1 MKRAYIK
8 NIAYYVP
15 EKILDNKYFESI
27 LDTNNEWIITRTGI
41 ETRHMAR
48 KDETIFEMGLNA
60 VRNLEKK
67 GADLKEVDAILVPT
81 VTKDYIFPS
90 MAGQLQ
96 NTLGLK
102 NCFALDLSAACS
114 GYIYALNTATSLI
127 ESGQCKNVLIVSS
140 EKLTK
145 DINWKDRGTAILFG
159 DAATASLITTRDDGK
174 GIIGMHMQS
183 EPDMAIVLNGGSAC
197 PIRADDLE
205 APEFKIHMDGSET
218 FKRAVIEFSNSIDK
232 VLETS
237 GKQLSDVKYFVP
249 HQANLRIM
257 QAVAKRIGLPMEK
270 VSVVL
275 NKFGNCSSTSIG
287 LALTD
292 ALDNNKINDGDLVLL
307 TAFGGG
313 FTWGSTLIIW

>member
-41 ETRHMAR
+41 ETRRMAR
-48 KDETIFEMGLNA
+48 PDETIFEMGLNA

-67 GADLKEVDAILVPT
+67 GVDLKDVDAILVPT

-96 NTLGLK
+96 KTLGL
-102 NCFALDLSAACS
+102 NHCFALDLSAACS
-114 GYIYALNTATSLI
+114 GYIYALNTAASLI
-127 ESGQCKNVLIVSS
+127 ESGQCKNILIVCS

-159 DAATASLITTRDDGK
+159 DAATASLITTREDGK

-183 EPDMAIVLNGGSAC
+183 EPDMSIVLNGGSAC
-197 PIRADDLE
+197 PIKADDID
-205 APEFKIHMDGSET
+205 APEYKIYMEGSET
-218 FKRAVIEFSNSIDK
+218 FKRAVTEFSNSIDK
-232 VLETS
+232 VLEST

-270 VSVVL
+270 VSVIL
-275 NKFGNCSSTSIG
+275 NKFGNCSSASIG

-292 ALDNNKINDGDLVLL
+292 ALENNKINDGDLVLL
-307 TAFGGG
+307 TGFGGG
-313 FTWGSTLIIW
+313 FTWGSSLMIW

>member
-1 MKRAYIK
+1 MERAYIK

-15 EKILDNKYFESI
+15 ERILDNKYFESI

-48 KDETIFEMGLNA
+48 ADETIFEMGLNA

-67 GADLKEVDAILVPT
+67 GVDLKEVDTILVPT

-96 NTLGLK
+96 KTLGLK
-102 NCFALDLSAACS
+102 HCFALDLSAACS

-127 ESGQCKNVLIVSS
+127 ESGQCKNVLIVCS

-159 DAATASLITTRDDGK
+159 DAATASLITSRNDGK

-183 EPDMAIVLNGGSAC
+183 EPDMSILLNGGSAC

-218 FKRAVIEFSNSIDK
+218 FKRAVTEFSNSIDK

-237 GKQLSDVKYFVP
+237 GKQLSDIKYFVP

-307 TAFGGG
+307 TGFGGG
-313 FTWGSTLIIW
+313 FTWGSTLMIW

>member
-1 MKRAYIK
+1 MERAYIK

-15 EKILDNKYFESI
+15 ERILDNKYFESI

-48 KDETIFEMGLNA
+48 EDETIFEMGLNA

-67 GADLKEVDAILVPT
+67 GVDLKEVDTILVPT

-96 NTLGLK
+96 KTLGLK
-102 NCFALDLSAACS
+102 HCFALDLSAACS

-127 ESGQCKNVLIVSS
+127 ESGQCKNVLIVCS

-159 DAATASLITTRDDGK
+159 DAATASLITSRNDGK

-183 EPDMAIVLNGGSAC
+183 EPDMSIVLNGGSAC

-218 FKRAVIEFSNSIDK
+218 FKRAVTEFSNSIDK

-307 TAFGGG
+307 TGFGGG
-313 FTWGSTLIIW
+313 FTWGSTLMIW

>member
-1 MKRAYIK
+1 
-8 NIAYYVP
+8 
-15 EKILDNKYFESI
+15 
-27 LDTNNEWIITRTGI
+27 
-41 ETRHMAR
+41 
-48 KDETIFEMGLNA
+48 
-60 VRNLEKK
+60 
-67 GADLKEVDAILVPT
+67 
-81 VTKDYIFPS
+81 
-90 MAGQLQ
+90 
-96 NTLGLK
+96 
-102 NCFALDLSAACS
+102 
-114 GYIYALNTATSLI
+114 
-127 ESGQCKNVLIVSS
+127 
-140 EKLTK
+140 
-145 DINWKDRGTAILFG
+145 
-159 DAATASLITTRDDGK
+159 
-174 GIIGMHMQS
+174 MQS
-183 EPDMAIVLNGGSAC
+183 EPDMSIVLNGGSAC

-218 FKRAVIEFSNSIDK
+218 FKRAVTEFSNSIDK

-307 TAFGGG
+307 TGFGGG
-313 FTWGSTLIIW
+313 FTWGSTLMIW

>member
-1 MKRAYIK
+1 MERAYIK

-15 EKILDNKYFESI
+15 ERILDNKYFESI

-48 KDETIFEMGLNA
+48 ADETIFEMGLNA

-67 GADLKEVDAILVPT
+67 GVDLKEVDTILVPT

-96 NTLGLK
+96 KTLGLK
-102 NCFALDLSAACS
+102 HCFALDLSAACS

-127 ESGQCKNVLIVSS
+127 ESGQCKNVLIVCS

-159 DAATASLITTRDDGK
+159 DAATASLITSRNDGK

-183 EPDMAIVLNGGSAC
+183 EPDMSILLNGGSAC

-218 FKRAVIEFSNSIDK
+218 FKRAVTEFSNSIDK

-307 TAFGGG
+307 TGFGGG
-313 FTWGSTLIIW
+313 FTWGSTLMIW

>member
-48 KDETIFEMGLNA
+48 ADETIFEMGINA

-67 GADLKEVDAILVPT
+67 GVDLKEVDAILVPT

-96 NTLGLK
+96 KTLGL
-102 NCFALDLSAACS
+102 NHCFALDLSAACS
-114 GYIYALNTATSLI
+114 GYIYALNTAASLI
-127 ESGQCKNVLIVSS
+127 ESGQCKNVLIVCS

-159 DAATASLITTRDDGK
+159 DAATASLITTREDGK

-183 EPDMAIVLNGGSAC
+183 EPDMSIVLNGGSAC
-197 PIRADDLE
+197 PIKADNIE
-205 APEFKIHMDGSET
+205 APEYKIYMEGSET
-218 FKRAVIEFSNSIDK
+218 FKRAVTEFSNSIDK
-232 VLETS
+232 VLEST
-237 GKQLSDVKYFVP
+237 GKKLSDVKYFVP

-307 TAFGGG
+307 TGFGGG
-313 FTWGSTLIIW
+313 FTWGSTLMIW

>member
-41 ETRHMAR
+41 ETRRMAR
-48 KDETIFEMGLNA
+48 PDETIFEMGLNA

-67 GADLKEVDAILVPT
+67 GVDLKDVDAILVPT

-96 NTLGLK
+96 KTLGL
-102 NCFALDLSAACS
+102 NHCFALDLSAACS
-114 GYIYALNTATSLI
+114 GYIYALNTAASLI
-127 ESGQCKNVLIVSS
+127 ESGQCKNILIVCS

-159 DAATASLITTRDDGK
+159 DAATASLITTREDGK

-183 EPDMAIVLNGGSAC
+183 EPDMSIVLNGGSAC
-197 PIRADDLE
+197 PIKADNVD
-205 APEFKIHMDGSET
+205 APEYKIYMEGSET
-218 FKRAVIEFSNSIDK
+218 FKRAVTEFSNSIDK
-232 VLETS
+232 VLEST
-237 GKQLSDVKYFVP
+237 GKKLTDVKYFVP

-270 VSVVL
+270 VSVIL
-275 NKFGNCSSTSIG
+275 NKFGNSSSTSIG

-307 TAFGGG
+307 TGFGGG
-313 FTWGSTLIIW
+313 FTWGSTLMIW

>member
-15 EKILDNKYFESI
+15 ERILDNKYFESI
-27 LDTNNEWIITRTGI
+27 LDTNNEWIVTRTGI
-41 ETRHMAR
+41 ETRRMAR
-48 KDETIFEMGLNA
+48 PDETIFEMGLNA

-67 GADLKEVDAILVPT
+67 GVDLKDVDAILVPT

-96 NTLGLK
+96 KTLGL
-102 NCFALDLSAACS
+102 NHCFALDLSAACS
-114 GYIYALNTATSLI
+114 GYIYALNTAASLI
-127 ESGQCKNVLIVSS
+127 ESGQCKNILIVCS

-159 DAATASLITTRDDGK
+159 DAATASLITTREDGK

-183 EPDMAIVLNGGSAC
+183 EPDMSIVLNGGSAC
-197 PIRADDLE
+197 PIKADNVD
-205 APEFKIHMDGSET
+205 APEYKIYMEGSET
-218 FKRAVIEFSNSIDK
+218 FKRAVTEFSNSIDK
-232 VLETS
+232 VLEST
-237 GKQLSDVKYFVP
+237 GKKLTDVKYFVP

-270 VSVVL
+270 VSVIL
-275 NKFGNCSSTSIG
+275 NKFGNSSSTSIG

-307 TAFGGG
+307 TGFGGG
-313 FTWGSTLIIW
+313 FTWGSTLMIW

>member
-1 MKRAYIK
+1 MERAYIK

-15 EKILDNKYFESI
+15 ERILDNKYFESI

-48 KDETIFEMGLNA
+48 ADETIFEMGLNA

-67 GADLKEVDAILVPT
+67 GVDLKEVDTILVPT

-96 NTLGLK
+96 KALGLK
-102 NCFALDLSAACS
+102 HCFALDLSAACS

-159 DAATASLITTRDDGK
+159 DAATASLITARNDGK

-183 EPDMAIVLNGGSAC
+183 EPDMSIVLNGGSAC
-197 PIRADDLE
+197 PIRADDIE
-205 APEFKIHMDGSET
+205 APEFKIYMDGSET
-218 FKRAVIEFSNSIDK
+218 FKRAVTEFSNSIDK
-232 VLETS
+232 VLATS

-307 TAFGGG
+307 TGFGGG
-313 FTWGSTLIIW
+313 FTWGSTLMIW

>member
-1 MKRAYIK
+1 MERAYIK

-15 EKILDNKYFESI
+15 ERILDNKYFESI

-48 KDETIFEMGLNA
+48 ADETIFEMGLNA

-67 GADLKEVDAILVPT
+67 GVDLKEVDTILVPT

-96 NTLGLK
+96 KTLGLK
-102 NCFALDLSAACS
+102 HCFALDLSAACS

-127 ESGQCKNVLIVSS
+127 ESGQCKNVLIVCS

-159 DAATASLITTRDDGK
+159 DAATASLITSRNDGK

-183 EPDMAIVLNGGSAC
+183 EPHMSIVLNGGSAC

-218 FKRAVIEFSNSIDK
+218 FKRAVTEFSNSIDK

-307 TAFGGG
+307 TGFGGG
-313 FTWGSTLIIW
+313 FTWGSTLMIW

>member
-1 MKRAYIK
+1 MERAYIK

-15 EKILDNKYFESI
+15 ERILDNKYFESI

-48 KDETIFEMGLNA
+48 ADETIFEMGLNA

-67 GADLKEVDAILVPT
+67 GVDLKEVDTILVPT

-96 NTLGLK
+96 KTLGLK
-102 NCFALDLSAACS
+102 HCFALDLSAACS

-127 ESGQCKNVLIVSS
+127 ESGQCKNVLIVCS

-159 DAATASLITTRDDGK
+159 DAATASLITSRKDGK

-183 EPDMAIVLNGGSAC
+183 EPDMSIVLNGGSAC
-197 PIRADDLE
+197 PIREDDLE

-218 FKRAVIEFSNSIDK
+218 FKRAVTEFSNSIDK

-307 TAFGGG
+307 TGFGGG
-313 FTWGSTLIIW
+313 FTWGSTLMIW

>member
-1 MKRAYIK
+1 M
-8 NIAYYVP
+8 P
-15 EKILDNKYFESI
+15 ERILDNKYFESI

-48 KDETIFEMGLNA
+48 ADETIFEMGLNA

-67 GADLKEVDAILVPT
+67 GVDLKEVDTILVPT

-96 NTLGLK
+96 KTLGLK
-102 NCFALDLSAACS
+102 HCFALDLSAACS

-127 ESGQCKNVLIVSS
+127 ESGQCKNVLIVCS

-159 DAATASLITTRDDGK
+159 DAATASLITSRNDGK

-183 EPDMAIVLNGGSAC
+183 EPDMSIVLNGGSAC

-218 FKRAVIEFSNSIDK
+218 FKRAVTEFSNSIDK

-307 TAFGGG
+307 TGFGGG
-313 FTWGSTLIIW
+313 FTWGSTLMIW

>member
-127 ESGQCKNVLIVSS
+127 ESGQCKNILIVSS

>member
-48 KDETIFEMGLNA
+48 EDETIFEMGLNA
-60 VRNLEKK
+60 VRKLEKK
-67 GADLKEVDAILVPT
+67 GVDLNEVDAILVPT

-90 MAGQLQ
+90 MAGQIQ
-96 NTLGLK
+96 NALGLK
-102 NCFALDLSAACS
+102 HCFALDLSAACS
-114 GYIYALNTATSLI
+114 GYIYSLNTATALI
-127 ESGQCKNVLIVSS
+127 ESGQCKNVLIVSC

-183 EPDMAIVLNGGSAC
+183 EPDMSIVLNGGSVC

-205 APEFKIHMDGSET
+205 APEFKIYMDGSET
-218 FKRAVIEFSNSIDK
+218 FKRAVTEFSNSIDK

-237 GKQLSDVKYFVP
+237 GKQLSDVSFFVP

-257 QAVAKRIGLPMEK
+257 QAVAKRIGLPMDK

-275 NKFGNCSSTSIG
+275 NKFGNCSSASIG

-292 ALDNNKINDGDLVLL
+292 ALENNKINDGDLVLL
-307 TAFGGG
+307 TGFGGG
-313 FTWGSTLIIW
+313 FTWGYTLMIW

>member
-1 MKRAYIK
+1 MERAYIK
-8 NIAYYVP
+8 NIAYYIP
-15 EKILDNKYFESI
+15 ERILDNKYFESI

-48 KDETIFEMGLNA
+48 ADETIFEMGLNA

-67 GADLKEVDAILVPT
+67 GVDLKEVDTILVPT

-96 NTLGLK
+96 KTLGLK
-102 NCFALDLSAACS
+102 HCFALDLSAACS

-159 DAATASLITTRDDGK
+159 DAATASLITARNDGK

-183 EPDMAIVLNGGSAC
+183 EPDMSIVLNGGSAC

-218 FKRAVIEFSNSIDK
+218 FKRAVTEFSNSIDK

-307 TAFGGG
+307 TGFGGG
-313 FTWGSTLIIW
+313 FTWGSTLMIW

>member
-1 MKRAYIK
+1 MERAYIK

-15 EKILDNKYFESI
+15 ERILDNKYFESI

-48 KDETIFEMGLNA
+48 ADETIFEMGLNA

-67 GADLKEVDAILVPT
+67 GVDLKEVDAILVPT

-96 NTLGLK
+96 KTLGLK
-102 NCFALDLSAACS
+102 HCFALDLSAACS

-127 ESGQCKNVLIVSS
+127 ESGQCKNVLIVCS

-159 DAATASLITTRDDGK
+159 DAATASLITARNDGK

-183 EPDMAIVLNGGSAC
+183 EPDMSIVLNGGSVC

-218 FKRAVIEFSNSIDK
+218 FKRAVTEFSNSIDK

-257 QAVAKRIGLPMEK
+257 QAVAKKIGLPMEK

-307 TAFGGG
+307 TGFGGG
-313 FTWGSTLIIW
+313 FTWGSTLMIW

>member
-15 EKILDNKYFESI
+15 ERILDNKYFESI
-27 LDTNNEWIITRTGI
+27 LDTNNEWIVTRTGI

-48 KDETIFEMGLNA
+48 PDETIFEMGINA

-67 GADLKEVDAILVPT
+67 GVDLKEVDAILVPT

-96 NTLGLK
+96 KTLGL
-102 NCFALDLSAACS
+102 NHCFALDLSAACS

-127 ESGQCKNVLIVSS
+127 ESGQCKNVLIVCS

-159 DAATASLITTRDDGK
+159 DAATASLITTREDGK

-183 EPDMAIVLNGGSAC
+183 EPDMSIVLNGGSAC
-197 PIRADDLE
+197 PIKADNIE
-205 APEFKIHMDGSET
+205 APEYKIYMEGSET
-218 FKRAVIEFSNSIDK
+218 FKRAVTEFSNSIDK
-232 VLETS
+232 VLEST
-237 GKQLSDVKYFVP
+237 GKKLSDVKYFVP

-307 TAFGGG
+307 TGFGGG
-313 FTWGSTLIIW
+313 FTWGSTLMIW

>member
-1 MKRAYIK
+1 MERAYIK

-15 EKILDNKYFESI
+15 ERILDNKYFESI

-48 KDETIFEMGLNA
+48 ADETIFEMGLNA

-67 GADLKEVDAILVPT
+67 GVDLKEVDTILVPT

-96 NTLGLK
+96 KTLGLK
-102 NCFALDLSAACS
+102 HCFALDLSAACS

-127 ESGQCKNVLIVSS
+127 ESGQCKNVLIVCS

-159 DAATASLITTRDDGK
+159 DAATASLITSRNDGK

-183 EPDMAIVLNGGSAC
+183 EPDMSILLNGGSAC

-218 FKRAVIEFSNSIDK
+218 FKRAVTEFSNSIDK

-275 NKFGNCSSTSIG
+275 NKFGNCSSASHKTTSSG
-287 LALTD
+287 KRL
-292 ALDNNKINDGDLVLL
+292 
-307 TAFGGG
+307 
-313 FTWGSTLIIW
+313 